1 LCPMLP
7 VCLDCPFLTSLP
19 SVFFN
24 I

>member
-7 VCLDCPFLTSLP
+7 VCLDCPLLTSLP